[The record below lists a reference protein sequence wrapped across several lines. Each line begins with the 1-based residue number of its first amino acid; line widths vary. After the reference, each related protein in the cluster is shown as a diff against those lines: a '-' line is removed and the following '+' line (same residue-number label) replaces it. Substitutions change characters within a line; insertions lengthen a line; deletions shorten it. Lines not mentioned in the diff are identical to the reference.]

1 MCPLKVNW
9 DLCGLAFAPDTPK
22 SLGINKVPTT
32 DTYPKIP
39 LRSKEADN
47 LGPLELRIAHTERYA
62 PSASTTCH
70 LREVYGEVGV
80 EKIESFMSLGNP
92 VRINWPKFY

>member
-1 MCPLKVNW
+1 MCSLKVNW

-22 SLGINKVPTT
+22 SLGINNVPTT
-32 DTYPKIP
+32 DTYPRKDA
-39 LRSKEADN
+39 EN

-62 PSASTTCH
+62 PSASTICH

-80 EKIESFMSLGNP
+80 EKIESFISLGKP
-92 VRINWPKFY
+92 TMINWPKFY